1 MDHRA
6 VVCSRRRV
14 TPSLLALALAVLGGL
29 LPEVARSQ
37 GTGEQSPVEP
47 ADRPYSIRVWV
58 SVDPASRLGP
68 GSARALVDD
77 WLVLARRFVGIPW
90 EIQVQ
95 DDEGPLR
102 GRSPSDLSPSLVGP
116 SVEGA
121 EKGWFLRVEASGSGG
136 FSLAGREFDA
146 TTRQLGPLYRQPAP
160 FPRDAARS
168 LFELTRRVFSPIA
181 EIDRTEDGAKL
192 LVQGA
197 SLPSSDPIGRVVE
210 PGAVF
215 RPYWVFLGPDKAV
228 QEVRSIPFTYLLV
241 NEMEG
246 STARCAVVS
255 GLRQPLPKQVAGRYR
270 LVALGITP
278 ADVPTRFRF
287 VAGKGDQQHPAAGYV
302 LTARG
307 VRDQVVSEV
316 GTTDREG
323 RVSLLP
329 RFSDE
334 LVILRLMA
342 GGVEPLREFPVLPGE
357 TPEEREVPVEPRPE
371 AVALQF
377 RLKALQDEIV
387 DLIARR
393 GVLEARLDARAAGQ
407 AWDEVKQ
414 LLDEYLQLPPRREFD
429 DRLARLTE
437 EAQRSQA
444 ELGVPILTRTAQAEL
459 AETRALIE
467 RYLDDEAYN
476 AYLEAY
482 RQSRQP
488 PEAGGSASSNV
499 VARSASPAVAPPNG
513 TKPKGSEPPAPTSP
527 PAGSETPASPP
538 EQPSPSRKPSGSSI
552 PF

>member
-1 MDHRA
+1 MRT
-6 VVCSRRRV
+6 SI
-14 TPSLLALALAVLGGL
+14 LGLALLVSGCL
-29 LPEVARSQ
+29 LPGEARSQ
-37 GTGEQSPVEP
+37 GKGTRSPVEQ
-47 ADRPYSIRVWV
+47 ADRPYSIRVWI
-58 SVDPASRLGP
+58 SVDPAARLGP
-68 GSARALVDD
+68 HSARSLVED
-77 WLVLARRFVGIPW
+77 WLVLARRFVGLPW
-90 EIQVQ
+90 EIHVQ

-102 GRSPSDLSPSLVGP
+102 GRSPSELSPGLVGP
-116 SVEGA
+116 STEGA
-121 EKGWFLRVEASGSGG
+121 QKGWFLRIEASGSGGG

-160 FPRDAARS
+160 FPKDAARS

-181 EIDRTEDGAKL
+181 EIERTEDGADL

-197 SLPSSDPIGRVVE
+197 SLPSSDPVGRVVE
-210 PGAVF
+210 PGTVF

-228 QEVRSIPFTYLLV
+228 REIRSIPFTYLLV

-246 STARCAVVS
+246 SKARCAVVS

-287 VAGKGDQQHPAAGYV
+287 VAGEGDRQHPAAGYV

-323 RVSLLP
+323 RVSLPP

-334 LVILRLMA
+334 LVVLRLMA

-357 TPEEREVPVEPRPE
+357 TPEEREIPVEPRPE

-414 LLDEYLQLPPRREFD
+414 LLDEYLQLSPRREFD
-429 DRLARLTE
+429 DRLARITE
-437 EAQRSQA
+437 EAQRTQA
-444 ELGVPILTRTAQAEL
+444 DLGVPILTRTAQAEL

-482 RQSRQP
+482 RQSQQQP
-488 PEAGGSASSNV
+488 GDPGPASSDV
-499 VARSASPAVAPPNG
+499 VARSPSPAVAPPG
-513 TKPKGSEPPAPTSP
+513 GASPRGSEPP
-527 PAGSETPASPP
+527 GPASPP
-538 EQPSPSRKPSGSSI
+538 AASEGAPNSAPGQPPPSRKPSGTSI